1 MMKTLQEIKGDI
13 TTLEMIVGIIAKN
26 VGKNWSR
33 LTPTVSTI
41 TQSQTSLE
49 NPLDHLFALHQ
60 S

>member
-1 MMKTLQEIKGDI
+1 MIKKLQEIKGDI

-26 VGKNWSR
+26 VEKNWSR

-41 TQSQTSLE
+41 TQSQASLE
-49 NPLDHLFALHQ
+49 NPFDHLFALHQ